1 MKLLFPQHNKHKK
14 TVAAS
19 QKDNT
24 QAHTCPA
31 HLAAKQGGPPNLT
44 PPKQYSKLTILILKQ
59 F

>member
-44 PPKQYSKLTILILKQ
+44 PPKQYSKLTIL
-59 F
+59 